1 MDTETIT
8 ALSGFL
14 KYGPIGLAAL
24 MLVLVVIALWMK
36 DLDERKSHI
45 LERFMYVGL
54 ACFTL
59 SIAANFFA
67 RGGEYP
73 IHFSVIPHDAG
84 SSSTLPRPIIK
95 INNTKLN
102 DPTYVV
108 SSEITAVV
116 DVTDSVA
123 IAAKIETENRKQAAA
138 LSKQAAALNK
148 ISKESEAHITKLQS
162 IPNII
167 ARNCSGGPHG
177 IPASNNPQVLAITT
191 SAATALAKI
200 RADAELGIK

>member
-1 MDTETIT
+1 MLNSETIST
-8 ALSGFL
+8 LSGLL

-24 MLVLVVIALWMK
+24 MLILVIIALAMK
-36 DLDERKSHI
+36 ELDERKSHI
-45 LERFMYVGL
+45 LERFMYVGF
-54 ACFTL
+54 ACFAL
-59 SIAANFFA
+59 SVSANYFA
-67 RGGEYP
+67 RGSEYP

-84 SSSTLPRPIIK
+84 SKSTLPRPIIK
-95 INNTKLN
+95 INNTKLD

-123 IAAKIETENRKQAAA
+123 FTSRIEAENRTQAET
-138 LSKQAAALNK
+138 LLK
-148 ISKESEAHITKLQS
+148 IAKESESHIKNLQS

-177 IPASNNPQVLAITT
+177 IPASNNPKVIEIT
-191 SAATALAKI
+191 SGAVTALVGFK
-200 RADAELGIK
+200 ADALSATK